1 MPTNVTRAH
10 KWWQQATL
18 WEGDIPGHFAF
29 DSGSD
34 IEAWGP
40 TMYKALYNIWR
51 QAQWTERGQ
60 TQARLRILSRQAL
73 VLPLATLAVAGGTG
87 DVIGFV
93 AEALEMSKSTIYR
106 DLRVIESTS
115 FAKKSVNFPS
125 VYKDNLPDEAAIR
138 RKMLDVT
145 RTCPGQGM
153 EQCTN
158 QVRGNRELCWGCY
171 QHFGARGE
179 WPPWL
184 DYLVRDERQ
193 RVRREAIALLTT
205 QGLPAA

>member
-1 MPTNVTRAH
+1 M
-10 KWWQQATL
+10 KWWQNAAL

-29 DSGSD
+29 DGGLREED
-34 IEAWGP
+34 P
-40 TMYKALYNIWR
+40 TMYLALRNIWLQALRAEKGKR
-51 QAQWTERGQ
+51 QGQ
-60 TQARLRILSRQAL
+60 LRILRRQAL
-73 VLPLATLAVAGGTG
+73 VLPTATLALAAGAE

-93 AEALEMSKSTIYR
+93 AEALETSKSTIYR
-106 DLRVIESTS
+106 DLRVIESAS

-125 VYKDNLPDEAAIR
+125 VYRDNLPDEAAIR

-158 QVRGNRELCWGCY
+158 QVKGSRELCWGCY
-171 QHFGARGE
+171 QYFGARGE

-193 RVRREAIALLTT
+193 RIRREAIAMLTT
-205 QGLPAA
+205 QGLPAD